1 MLYENLEQLTKKDL
15 VKVIHD
21 CEEIL
26 GLITATE
33 YATMIGKSKR
43 HIFDLIH
50 ANKVE
55 YLVRDGVYYIIVND
69 HIK

>member
-1 MLYENLEQLTKKDL
+1 MLYEDLERLTKIEL
-15 VKVIHD
+15 IKVIHD

-26 GLITATE
+26 GLISVSE
-33 YATMIGKSKR
+33 YAKMIDKSKR

-50 ANKVE
+50 TNKLDFIVKN
-55 YLVRDGVYYIIVND
+55 GIYYIIVND

>member
-1 MLYENLEQLTKKDL
+1 MLYEDLERLTKKEL
-15 VKVIHD
+15 IKVIHD

-26 GLITATE
+26 GLITVNE

-43 HIFDLIH
+43 HVFDLIH
-50 ANKVE
+50 ANKIE
-55 YLVRDGVYYIIVND
+55 YIHRDGVYYVIVND